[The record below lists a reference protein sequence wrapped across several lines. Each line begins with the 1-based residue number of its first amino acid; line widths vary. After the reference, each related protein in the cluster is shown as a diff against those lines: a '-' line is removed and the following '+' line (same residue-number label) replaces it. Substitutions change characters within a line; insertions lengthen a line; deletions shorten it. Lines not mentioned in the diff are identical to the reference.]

1 MASRSAGTLITTHNA
16 TYIPPSLMPGYRGY
30 VPNLMYKY
38 GDTYGNATLKYFQ
51 DFRSETLNTSRSPLA
66 KGGQFPTIYTH
77 DPDLVISNRTRT
89 REKYR
94 TTPTWSRF
102 NLDYDRTRELHS
114 FDETSQKHRDNYRD
128 KTGIVP
134 RQNLF
139 VIPVKNEERFADLPG
154 IDGIDTTPRP
164 ELRHNYTRE
173 MNRKVPAPA
182 ADTRNP
188 QRLEKNKR
196 VCMFFR
202 EGTHSLV

>member
-154 IDGIDTTPRP
+154 IMLERTGRERNIDIDVPKITDARHRVKIMRQRFAPTSGVRDRSMRDVYF
-164 ELRHNYTRE
+164 ELR
-173 MNRKVPAPA
+173 
-182 ADTRNP
+182 
-188 QRLEKNKR
+188 
-196 VCMFFR
+196 
-202 EGTHSLV
+202 